1 MNGKKAL
8 MSSSAIDV
16 PDPVALRPLLHAE
29 VDRLSDE
36 HLALA
41 HRMLLEIELHQ
52 LTGELDAASDA
63 AEGMSKLT
71 LDSIADAV
79 AEHRKRHPYRS

>member
-1 MNGKKAL
+1 
-8 MSSSAIDV
+8 MSPSAIDV

-52 LTGELDAASDA
+52 LTAGLDAAKGVSI
-63 AEGMSKLT
+63 LT
-71 LDSIADAV
+71 PESIAGAV
-79 AEHRKRHPYRS
+79 AEHRKRHPYCS